1 MRTHIL
7 VRHCSVFIT
16 FDGIKNT
23 LLPVLV
29 NLCNL
34 SVRFGFQQ
42 TQSNSLCHLI
52 YATLSCQIIY
62 LVTPL
67 IGGLFGALSH
77 EYIEFTSAR
86 NCNKQ
91 LHLRRSFYSLDNL
104 QQTTTNNAVGDQ
116 AGFNA
121 AAGQLTGCEVH
132 LSGASALSE
141 MQRPTRRAPSS
152 PNGSLESVEVT
163 SSVLNSPNGHQDQA
177 TPNCRGTQ
185 IKSNANRKFESYSRQ
200 LRLEQRQAKV
210 AHMQSA
216 VKLGHQNGDPT
227 NPLCNTI
234 VGCSSMSARRER
246 DLKRVKAAR
255 LLSRPDGT
263 ARRSQYEPNF
273 LISSSPTERHLVSKT
288 SMLM

>member
-1 MRTHIL
+1 M
-7 VRHCSVFIT
+7 
-16 FDGIKNT
+16 
-23 LLPVLV
+23 
-29 NLCNL
+29 
-34 SVRFGFQQ
+34 
-42 TQSNSLCHLI
+42 
-52 YATLSCQIIY
+52 
-62 LVTPL
+62 TPL

-77 EYIEFTSAR
+77 EYIDFTSAR

-104 QQTTTNNAVGDQ
+104 QQTTTNSAVGNQ
-116 AGFNA
+116 AGPSC
-121 AAGQLTGCEVH
+121 AAGGQVTGCETH
-132 LSGASALSE
+132 LDGVSALAE
-141 MQRPTRRAPSS
+141 MQRQTRRAACS

-163 SSVLNSPNGHQDQA
+163 SSVLNSPTGHQDQPA
-177 TPNCRGTQ
+177 TTPNCRGTQ

-210 AHMQSA
+210 AHVQCA
-216 VKLGHQNGDPT
+216 VKFGHQNGDST

-246 DLKRVKAAR
+246 DLKRIKAAQ

-263 ARRSQYEPNF
+263 ARRSQFEPNF